1 MEAVGTIR
9 SMESQSQALNAE
21 SAKLTSAQKDQRSSP
36 IREPRVAATGKTET
50 GPVHANEDT
59 TRRVA
64 EAMDKYVR
72 SVQSDLQISIHDETG
87 KIVVRVISR
96 ETGDVIR
103 EIPSEEMLKLA
114 EKMEEM
120 AGGLLRTIA

>member
-21 SAKLTSAQKDQRSSP
+21 SAKLTSAQKGQRSSP
-36 IREPRVAATGKTET
+36 LREPRVAATGKTET
-50 GPVHANEDT
+50 SPVHANEDT

-87 KIVVRVISR
+87 KIVVRVISH